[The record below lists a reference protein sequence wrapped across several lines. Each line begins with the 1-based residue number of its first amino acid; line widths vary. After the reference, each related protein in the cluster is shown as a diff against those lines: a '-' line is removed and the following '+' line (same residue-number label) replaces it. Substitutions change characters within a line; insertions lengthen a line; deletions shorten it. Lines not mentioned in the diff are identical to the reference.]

1 MALSH
6 ATSGEVVDVRPLGN
20 AIGTAITHTIVK
32 TNDLEVIRIVLLAG
46 NDLPPHEV
54 PGDITVQCLEGKV
67 TFGVG
72 NLVRELTAGKFLYV
86 EGGVKHS
93 LLAREDSTLLV
104 TIVLKHKPSGD
115 MNMSPVLERSN

>member
-6 ATSGEVVDVRPLGN
+6 AISGEVVDVRPLGN

-46 NDLPPHEV
+46 NEIPPHEV
-54 PGDITVQCLEGKV
+54 SGDITVQCLEGKV

-104 TIVLKHKPSGD
+104 TIVLKHKP
-115 MNMSPVLERSN
+115 